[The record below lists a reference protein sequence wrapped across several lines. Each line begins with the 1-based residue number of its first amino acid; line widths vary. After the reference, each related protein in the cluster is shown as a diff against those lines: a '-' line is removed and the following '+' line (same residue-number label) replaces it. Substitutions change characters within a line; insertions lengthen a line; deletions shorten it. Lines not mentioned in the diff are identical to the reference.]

1 MTQHLNTP
9 IGDVASLVEQLRKT
23 FDSGRTR
30 PLEWRQQQLDG
41 LLAFL
46 QAHASAL
53 ESAMKSDLGRPTLE
67 AWAADIGATAAEVKH
82 LRKHVGSWMKPQRQ
96 RLPITAQ
103 PASGSIV
110 AEPLGTALV
119 IAPWNYPVQLTISPL
134 AAALAAGNT
143 VALKPSEL
151 SPVTSNL
158 ITAELPKFLDADA
171 VTVFNGG
178 PDLAGAL
185 LEQRFDHI
193 FFTGSTHIGRVV
205 AEAAAAHLTPV
216 TLELGGKSPVI
227 VDDSANIGVAA
238 RRIAWGKWLN
248 AGQTCVA
255 PDYVLV
261 SDARRDE
268 LVDAIAE
275 AFEKF
280 GDGDI
285 AQSADFGRIVSQ
297 RHFDRLVSLLDGHEL
312 AYGGESDPETRYLSP
327 TIVVDPPADSA
338 LMAEEVFGPILP
350 VLTVESLTTAL
361 DFVRTRPK
369 PLALYVF
376 AEDRA
381 IADQVIEQTSSGG
394 VCVNQVL
401 MHITPPNLPF
411 GGVGD
416 SGMGNY
422 HGRSGF
428 DTFSHLKSVMRKG
441 TRPDP
446 SLMYPPYTSLKE
458 RIIRKAM

>member
-151 SPVTSNL
+151 S
-158 ITAELPKFLDADA
+158 
-171 VTVFNGG
+171 
-178 PDLAGAL
+178 
-185 LEQRFDHI
+185 
-193 FFTGSTHIGRVV
+193 
-205 AEAAAAHLTPV
+205 
-216 TLELGGKSPVI
+216 
-227 VDDSANIGVAA
+227 
-238 RRIAWGKWLN
+238 
-248 AGQTCVA
+248 
-255 PDYVLV
+255 
-261 SDARRDE
+261 
-268 LVDAIAE
+268 
-275 AFEKF
+275 
-280 GDGDI
+280 
-285 AQSADFGRIVSQ
+285 
-297 RHFDRLVSLLDGHEL
+297 
-312 AYGGESDPETRYLSP
+312 
-327 TIVVDPPADSA
+327 
-338 LMAEEVFGPILP
+338 
-350 VLTVESLTTAL
+350 
-361 DFVRTRPK
+361 
-369 PLALYVF
+369 
-376 AEDRA
+376 
-381 IADQVIEQTSSGG
+381 
-394 VCVNQVL
+394 
-401 MHITPPNLPF
+401 
-411 GGVGD
+411 
-416 SGMGNY
+416 
-422 HGRSGF
+422 
-428 DTFSHLKSVMRKG
+428 
-441 TRPDP
+441 
-446 SLMYPPYTSLKE
+446 
-458 RIIRKAM
+458 